1 MLDAR
6 LEAQRHVF
14 GPLFPLVALAHLSR
28 VLAARPDEM
37 RLSRQAFL
45 QGALT
50 SKRWCVAVWG
60 FRLVGSPS
68 RERRER
74 LMRIA
79 HFKWP
84 ERRLAER
91 RLSGCA
97 LLQWR
102 ARVQIAE
109 QAPPPALGSVMVFPA
124 GETPNTAPLFCLR
137 TPIRG
142 ALDDLLIP
150 AERT

>member
-97 LLQWR
+97 LLPGR
-102 ARVQIAE
+102 ARWRIPE
-109 QAPPPALGSVMVFPA
+109 QALQHAPEGVQVLPAAEMSTMA
-124 GETPNTAPLFCLR
+124 GL
-137 TPIRG
+137 
-142 ALDDLLIP
+142 
-150 AERT
+150 

>member
-28 VLAARPDEM
+28 VVAAQPEEM
-37 RLSRQAFL
+37 RLSRQASL

-68 RERRER
+68 RERRAWLR
-74 LMRIA
+74 GMLYSQG
-79 HFKWP
+79 P
-84 ERRLAER
+84 GRRLAER
-91 RLSGCA
+91 RLLDCA

-102 ARVQIAE
+102 SRLQIAE
-109 QAPPPALGSVMVFPA
+109 QAL
-124 GETPNTAPLFCLR
+124 
-137 TPIRG
+137 
-142 ALDDLLIP
+142 
-150 AERT
+150 